1 MALTEAEKQK
11 ILEEEQFR
19 AQVRNSTVQSSS
31 TSQVKKKKGS
41 FLETIAKAFMI
52 LLIIGALSGLLRAL
66 LADPSSF
73 SAETTHT
80 APTPKP
86 TKRQTQAELLHND
99 AQVKLTN
106 LNDFAWENCYM
117 SLNNAYYFPS
127 YPKFAQPQEVFGVEI
142 GETLTL
148 GYAKFVD
155 KDSNRF
161 NPFSMKP
168 QTLTMFCDNQT
179 TAIWGL

>member
-1 MALTEAEKQK
+1 MALTETEKQK

-19 AQVRNSTVQSSS
+19 AQIRNSSVQNSN
-31 TSQVKKKKGS
+31 TSPVKKKKGS
-41 FLETIAKAFMI
+41 FLETIIKGFML
-52 LLIIGALSGLLRAL
+52 LLIIGALSGFVTMLFV
-66 LADPSSF
+66 DPSSLP
-73 SAETTHT
+73 AETPQT

-86 TKRQTQAELLHND
+86 TKRQTQSELLHND

-106 LNDFAWENCYM
+106 LNNFAWENCYM